1 MPFKD
6 NLSCLTPDSVELE
19 PTRYG
24 KLDGKTFVVKD
35 LIAIKGHVS
44 SFGNARW
51 RETHPASETTSPI
64 ITKLLSAG
72 AHLIGTAKLDQL
84 AGSLVG
90 NIGEGEA
97 PINSLYPDR
106 FTGGSSSGSAAAVA
120 GRLVDFAL
128 GTDTAGS
135 VRVPAA
141 ACGIYGFRPTY
152 NAISSEGVLPW
163 GKSFDA
169 VGILSQY
176 AGLIRKVF
184 EILCDHQEAEVNI
197 KRVVISDEVNQ
208 LASPRAARVVRKLMN
223 LRMPTTSLLR
233 KLNYLTLLTNK
244 PVTYFRESQGE
255 KIGKH
260 MVNG

>member
-6 NLSCLTPDSVELE
+6 NLSCLTPDSVGMK
-19 PTRYG
+19 PTGNG

-35 LIAIKGHVS
+35 LFAIKGHIS

-51 RETHPASETTSPI
+51 RETHLASEATSPI
-64 ITKLLSAG
+64 ITKLLTAG
-72 AHLIGTAKLDQL
+72 AHLIGTAKQDQL

-97 PINSLYPDR
+97 PINSLYPNR

-120 GRLVDFAL
+120 GGLVDFAL

-141 ACGIYGFRPTY
+141 ACGIYGLRPTY

-169 VGILSQY
+169 VGILSQEVR
-176 AGLIRKVF
+176 LIREVF
-184 EILCDHQEAEVNI
+184 EILCDHQKAEVNI

-208 LASPRAARVVRKLMN
+208 LAS
-223 LRMPTTSLLR
+223 
-233 KLNYLTLLTNK
+233 
-244 PVTYFRESQGE
+244 
-255 KIGKH
+255 
-260 MVNG
+260 